1 MRLALASRRDD
12 TTAAPEAVLEKAG
25 NWLPN
30 RREVDG
36 TAVRRLPNIPRI
48 FSPATRSMIESS
60 RHCGKRSSSAQ
71 STHSRRGNLRPPEP
85 AQGKVAPPWLRS
97 PRRTPHLSPARF
109 TPQQAADS
117 HIVHR
122 SIRLSRPPRY
132 PGTVSPQNGPAHVS
146 PRPKVQFRAGSGSAP
161 KKTAAPGQVHLTAPP
176 AQLNICTSKKPAA
189 PRQVHPTAS
198 SELPNQAKVN
208 VTRPQISTQV
218 PHAPK
223 MERPRSLPRPRSA
236 ENGRH
241 GRSQRNPAT
250 EILGRLSPPW
260 ARSRRRGVTE
270 SKLTPTFS
278 QPGSPH
284 SK

>member
-117 HIVHR
+117 HITHR

-161 KKTAAPGQVHLTAPP
+161 KKTAAPG
-176 AQLNICTSKKPAA
+176 
-189 PRQVHPTAS
+189 QVHPTAS